1 MRRSTDLKRKTG
13 GVFAVFAVL
22 AGLMIAFAAPAF
34 AHHSEIAAGADCDG
48 VVTWRATA
56 WTDASPTQQERTNND
71 VRVWYRITTSSFV
84 RDVEVADGA
93 FNIGNG
99 YSFDGT
105 FDFPD
110 GQTTITVFVQ
120 EQVKWGTAADG
131 ANPAQRRS
139 AVVTLPTDCPTP
151 DITIRVECTKV
162 VITSTKD
169 LSNIIWQ
176 QGAANS
182 QRVEGLTGT
191 TYELVND
198 PANPITA
205 VWVKSGNNKVVSPPD
220 PLPNPPFDNNQGIGA
235 YFAVAAPTGCT
246 GDAVAT
252 AKVEC
257 TSDGGTITVTLENKG
272 GTLPVTYKVTNP
284 TDGTDVRTVEVA
296 VGATKTES
304 FPGLS
309 DGTYTVPITAQY
321 PGGPLL
327 DKTISGL
334 TVDCDGVP
342 QVSSSSICTADGGVV
357 SLVLSNTAP
366 AGNKAVEFVVSGPGT
381 PDGPTTVS
389 VAAGGST
396 TLKFSGVADG
406 TATYEITADGEPL
419 ADQVLQIDCAGVPA
433 VKGSAE
439 CTADGGVVTLELS
452 NTATEGQG
460 RRVRG
465 ERSGYAG
472 WSHHGVGGCRWFDDA
487 EVLRCRGRDGDLRD
501 HR

>member
-1 MRRSTDLKRKTG
+1 MRRSTDLTRKTG

-22 AGLMIAFAAPAF
+22 AGLMVAFAAPAF
-34 AHHSEIAAGADCDG
+34 AHHSEIEAGADCDG
-48 VVTWRATA
+48 VVTWTATA

-71 VRVWYRITTSSFV
+71 VRVWYRVGDVAAPGSPYPNAPV
-84 RDVEVADGA
+84 AGDVEVASGA

-105 FDFPD
+105 FAFPA

-120 EQVKWGTAADG
+120 EQVKWGTSQTG
-131 ANPAQRRS
+131 ANPAQARR

-151 DITIRVECTKV
+151 DIRIEVECTKV
-162 VITSTKD
+162 IITSTKD

-176 QGAANS
+176 QGAAPS
-182 QRVEGLTGT
+182 QKVDGLTGT

-220 PLPNPPFDNNQGIGA
+220 PLPNPPFNNNQGIGA

-252 AKVEC
+252 AEVEC
-257 TSDGGTITVTLENKG
+257 STDGGTITVTLENKG

-304 FPGLS
+304 FSGLN

-321 PGGPLL
+321 PGGPLT
-327 DKTISGL
+327 DKTITGL
-334 TVDCDGVP
+334 VVDCDGVP

-366 AGNKAVEFVVSGPGT
+366 VGNKAVEFKVSGPGTGGGPTTVSVAAGSSTTLTFGGLADGTATYTITADGVLLADQVLEIDCAGVGGATLERACVDNDGTVTITVTNTSAPGTALPVEFVVSGPGT
-381 PDGPTTVS
+381 PTGPTTVS
-389 VAAGGST
+389 VAAGDST
-396 TLKFSGVADG
+396 
-406 TATYEITADGEPL
+406 
-419 ADQVLQIDCAGVPA
+419 
-433 VKGSAE
+433 
-439 CTADGGVVTLELS
+439 
-452 NTATEGQG
+452 
-460 RRVRG
+460 R
-465 ERSGYAG
+465 
-472 WSHHGVGGCRWFDDA
+472 
-487 EVLRCRGRDGDLRD
+487 
-501 HR
+501 